1 MKNKSKLLNI
11 FIFSI
16 IFIGFNTFTQN
27 IFAEIDEKEE
37 KSSKDKV
44 DDEAPKKPKGM
55 PGKKKEYK
63 TVEEFLEDG
72 EFA

>member
-37 KSSKDKV
+37 KSSKEKV
-44 DDEAPKKPKGM
+44 DDDVLHL
-55 PGKKKEYK
+55 Y
-63 TVEEFLEDG
+63 LLHQI
-72 EFA
+72 